1 MTAIAAPSQR
11 SARPEPGGESI
22 AAQGRRQGPLS
33 RTASDRGL
41 VPIRV
46 GCEFHFDA
54 ALPVPAVV
62 LVRAR
67 QDGGVRIEREA
78 WHVQPNASFSDLV
91 DIYGNRPRR
100 IVIGAGKASLRYDA
114 EVTTSSALDEAGSG
128 AVQHRVE
135 DLPGEILIYMLASRY
150 CLSDTLSDVA
160 LELFG
165 TTPLGWERVQAVC
178 DWVHD
183 NVRFDYATSRPDT
196 TSVDVFEAKVG
207 VCRDFAHLAI
217 SFCRAL
223 NIPAR
228 YVFGYL
234 PDIEVTP
241 PREPMDFCAWMEVY
255 LGGRWWTFDP
265 RNNARRIGR
274 IVVARGRDA
283 MDVAM
288 VTSYGALLLE
298 EMTVW
303 AEEIRPVPATVDDR
317 FR

>member
-1 MTAIAAPSQR
+1 V
-11 SARPEPGGESI
+11 EPGVSPDPHE
-22 AAQGRRQGPLS
+22 
-33 RTASDRGL
+33 RTL
-41 VPIRV
+41 VRIRL

-62 LVRAR
+62 LLRAR
-67 QDGGVRIEREA
+67 SDGGVTVERET
-78 WHVQPNASFSDLV
+78 WHVQPSASFSDLV
-91 DIYGNRPRR
+91 DMYGNHARR
-100 IVIGAGKASLRYDA
+100 VVIGVGKASVRYDA
-114 EVTTSSALDEAGSG
+114 EVTTSAALDEVGLV

-135 DLPGEILIYMLASRY
+135 DLPGEILIYTLASRY
-150 CLSDTLSDVA
+150 CLSDMLSDAAVN
-160 LELFG
+160 LFG
-165 TTPLGWERVQAVC
+165 TTPLGWKRVQAVC

-183 NVRFDYATSRPDT
+183 NVRFDYAAGNPDA
-196 TSVDVFEAKVG
+196 TSVDVFEARVG

-234 PDIEVTP
+234 PDIDVP
-241 PREPMDFCAWMEVY
+241 PPAGPMDFCAWMEVY

-274 IVVARGRDA
+274 VVIARGRDA

-288 VTSYGALLLE
+288 VTSYGKLVLE
-298 EMTVW
+298 QMTVW
-303 AEEIRPVPATVDDR
+303 ADEIIATVETPNDQLR
-317 FR
+317 

>member
-1 MTAIAAPSQR
+1 MDRDPHAAFSR
-11 SARPEPGGESI
+11 RERGGGPI
-22 AAQGRRQGPLS
+22 AAQGRGAGRFSGTS
-33 RTASDRGL
+33 HEGL
-41 VPIRV
+41 VRIRL
-46 GCEFHFDA
+46 GCEFRFDA

-62 LVRAR
+62 LLRAQ
-67 QDGGVRIEREA
+67 QDGGVMVERET

-91 DIYGNRPRR
+91 DIYGNDARR
-100 IVIGAGKASLRYDA
+100 VVIGAGKASLRYDA
-114 EVTTSSALDEAGSG
+114 ELTASAALDEIGPL

-135 DLPGEILIYMLASRY
+135 DLPGEILIYTLASRY
-150 CLSDTLSDVA
+150 CLSDMLSDAA
-160 LELFG
+160 LDLFG

-178 DWVHD
+178 NWVHES
-183 NVRFDYATSRPDT
+183 VRFDYATGRPDS
-196 TSVDVFEAKVG
+196 TSVDVFRARVG

-234 PDIEVTP
+234 PDIDVP
-241 PREPMDFCAWMEVY
+241 PAREPMDFCAWMEVY

-274 IVVARGRDA
+274 IVIARGRDA

-288 VTSYGALLLE
+288 VTSYGKLLLE
-298 EMTVW
+298 QMTVW
-303 AEEIRPVPATVDDR
+303 ADEIVPAAATLDDR

>member
-1 MTAIAAPSQR
+1 MR
-11 SARPEPGGESI
+11 DE
-22 AAQGRRQGPLS
+22 
-33 RTASDRGL
+33 RGL
-41 VPIRV
+41 ARIRV

-54 ALPVPAVV
+54 AAIAVPAVV
-62 LVRAR
+62 LVRAAHN
-67 QDGGVRIEREA
+67 GGVTVDRET
-78 WHVQPNASFSDLV
+78 WHVQPNSSFSDLV
-91 DIYGNRPRR
+91 DVYGNRARR
-100 IVIGAGKASLRYDA
+100 VVIGAGKASLRYDA
-114 EVTTSSALDEAGSG
+114 EVTTSAALDEVSPE

-135 DLPGEILIYMLASRY
+135 DLPGGVLIYMLASRY
-150 CLSDTLSDVA
+150 CLSDVLSDAA
-160 LELFG
+160 LNLFG
-165 TTPLGWERVQAVC
+165 TSPLGWERVQAVC

-183 NVRFDYATSRPDT
+183 NVRFDYGAGRPEA

-234 PDIEVTP
+234 PDVDVTP
-241 PREPMDFCAWMEVY
+241 SPEPMDFCAWMEVY

-274 IVVARGRDA
+274 VVIARGRDA

-288 VTSYGALLLE
+288 VTSYGKLLLE
-298 EMTVW
+298 RMTVW
-303 AEEIRPVPATVDDR
+303 ADEIPPVTATTDDR
-317 FR
+317 SR

>member
-1 MTAIAAPSQR
+1 VR
-11 SARPEPGGESI
+11 
-22 AAQGRRQGPLS
+22 
-33 RTASDRGL
+33 
-41 VPIRV
+41 IRV

-62 LVRAR
+62 LLRAR
-67 QDGGVRIEREA
+67 SDGGVTVERET
-78 WHVQPNASFSDLV
+78 WHVQPSASFSDLV
-91 DIYGNRPRR
+91 DMYGNHARR
-100 IVIGAGKASLRYDA
+100 VVVGPGKASLRYDA
-114 EVTTSSALDEAGSG
+114 EVTTSAALDEVSPV

-135 DLPGEILIYMLASRY
+135 DLPGEILIYTLASRY
-150 CLSDTLSDVA
+150 CLSDMLSDAAVN
-160 LELFG
+160 LFG

-183 NVRFDYATSRPDT
+183 NVRFDYAASNPDA
-196 TSVDVFEAKVG
+196 TSVDIFEARVG

-234 PDIEVTP
+234 PDIDVPVP
-241 PREPMDFCAWMEVY
+241 PDPMDFCAWMEVY
-255 LGGRWWTFDP
+255 LGGRWWAFDP

-274 IVVARGRDA
+274 VVIARGRDA

-288 VTSYGALLLE
+288 VTSYGKLLLE
-298 EMTVW
+298 QMTVW
-303 AEEIRPVPATVDDR
+303 ADEIIPAAATPDDQLR
-317 FR
+317 

>member
-1 MTAIAAPSQR
+1 M
-11 SARPEPGGESI
+11 
-22 AAQGRRQGPLS
+22 
-33 RTASDRGL
+33 
-41 VPIRV
+41 
-46 GCEFHFDA
+46 
-54 ALPVPAVV
+54 
-62 LVRAR
+62 
-67 QDGGVRIEREA
+67 IEREA

-100 IVIGAGKASLRYDA
+100 VVIGAGKASLRYDA
-114 EVTTSSALDEAGSG
+114 EVTVSAALDEAGSG
-128 AVQHRVE
+128 AVQHSVE
-135 DLPGEILIYMLASRY
+135 DLPGELLIYMLASRY
-150 CLSDTLSDVA
+150 CLSDTLSDAA
-160 LELFG
+160 LDLFG
-165 TTPLGWERVQAVC
+165 SSPLGWERVQAVC

-183 NVRFDYATSRPDT
+183 NVRFDYATSNPDA

-241 PREPMDFCAWMEVY
+241 VEPMDFCAWMEVY

-274 IVVARGRDA
+274 VVIARGRDA

-288 VTSYGALLLE
+288 VTSYGTLLLE
-298 EMTVW
+298 GMTVW
-303 AEEIRPVPATVDDR
+303 ADEIVPVPPTGGDR
-317 FR
+317 LR

>member
-1 MTAIAAPSQR
+1 MTPSGW
-11 SARPEPGGESI
+11 RPI
-22 AAQGRRQGPLS
+22 VR
-33 RTASDRGL
+33 L
-41 VPIRV
+41 VRVRV

-62 LVRAR
+62 LLRAAP
-67 QDGGVRIEREA
+67 DGGVTVERET
-78 WHVQPNASFSDLV
+78 WHVQPSSSFSDLV
-91 DIYGNRPRR
+91 DVYGNRARR
-100 IVIGAGKASLRYDA
+100 VVIGAGKASLRYDA
-114 EVTTSSALDEAGSG
+114 EVTTSAALDEISRQ

-135 DLPGEILIYMLASRY
+135 DLPGELLIYMLASRY
-150 CLSDTLSDVA
+150 CLSDMLSDA
-160 LELFG
+160 AISLFG

-183 NVRFDYATSRPDT
+183 NIRFDYGATRPDA
-196 TSVDVFEAKVG
+196 TSVDVFEARVG

-217 SFCRAL
+217 SLCRAL

-234 PDIEVTP
+234 PDIDVAP
-241 PREPMDFCAWMEVY
+241 PPDPMDFCAWMEVY

-274 IVVARGRDA
+274 VVIARGRDA

-288 VTSYGALLLE
+288 VTSYGTLLLE
-298 EMTVW
+298 RMTVW
-303 AEEIRPVPATVDDR
+303 ADEILPVAATLGGR
-317 FR
+317 SL